1 MGIFSPVGSVKLN
14 IPLNGAKTRQTQNVS
29 MPVAN
34 TEYSFTL
41 PAGTTQFSLH
51 PRLPST
57 LTITDT
63 SGGLDYYTVFKGC
76 GYSESNLLVDT
87 GGLTLYI
94 KSDIGSNVL
103 EIVSWS

>member
-1 MGIFSPVGSVKLN
+1 MGIFSPVGSAKLTTS
-14 IPLNGAKTRQTQNVS
+14 GAKTRQTQNLS
-29 MPVAN
+29 MPVAG

-51 PRLPST
+51 PRLSST
-57 LTITDT
+57 LKITDT
-63 SGGLDYYTVFKGC
+63 SGSFTYYTVFKGC

-87 GGLTLYI
+87 GGLTLYV
-94 KSDIGSNVL
+94 KSDIGSNIL